1 MIWDDKADGL
11 LLALWNEG
19 GSLGFVAD
27 GMKKAGYNVSRNS
40 VAGRKHRLAPE
51 QIMRKVGRP
60 IKTMAKQPR
69 QQRSNTMTEKKPRP
83 VTISDVD
90 AIAQHEGIDY
100 LELTAFGCKA
110 ILSDQPRGGQWMLQR
125 VCGLPRCEGSP
136 YCLTHFRIYTNPQP
150 VRRANG

>member
-51 QIMRKVGRP
+51 QIMRALGLPMLLARSTVGGTHDALVCEAE
-60 IKTMAKQPR
+60 IGLHCESQPPGQGGTNR
-69 QQRSNTMTEKKPRP
+69 RTIMNGNTARTSTVYRSNRKGMKR
-83 VTISDVD
+83 
-90 AIAQHEGIDY
+90 
-100 LELTAFGCKA
+100 
-110 ILSDQPRGGQWMLQR
+110 
-125 VCGLPRCEGSP
+125 
-136 YCLTHFRIYTNPQP
+136 
-150 VRRANG
+150 